1 MKAPRTSAL
10 ALCAALTAGVAGSA
24 AQATLIQGPAF
35 ISASTALPVYS
46 GWPHNIS
53 EIADGISADF
63 NGWAGANGLVGT
75 IKLDLLG
82 TFDLT
87 SFSLWNDINIL
98 REGVGDFQLHFF
110 DASDQLISTSARYTA
125 PISQFAAGVYN
136 FAPVQNVS
144 RVDLEVL
151 TLLTGGVCCR
161 IEIREVAFNGEPSGA
176 VQGVPEPTSAALAG
190 LSMLLLGAHT
200 ALQRRMRR

>member
-24 AQATLIQGPAF
+24 AQATLIQGPAY

-82 TFDLT
+82 TFDLN

-125 PISQFAAGVYN
+125 PIGQFAAGVYN

-161 IEIREVAFNGEPSGA
+161 IEIREVAFNGERSGA